1 MNWLK
6 NKKLFIFL
14 FLIGLIGFGGYSYI
28 YKSHKKIEFKN
39 ADYEGKSND
48 FLNKVEQNSSFWLD
62 KTIVLEGQISKID
75 KNGIVLNNTIYCQ
88 FNDFKKLKLSKN
100 NQVKIKGNMIG
111 YDDLLEE
118 VKLNQCII
126 LK

>member
-39 ADYEGKSND
+39 AKNEYFWYIINLTVTGDI
-48 FLNKVEQNSSFWLD
+48 KVI
-62 KTIVLEGQISKID
+62 K
-75 KNGIVLNNTIYCQ
+75 KNLTTNVR
-88 FNDFKKLKLSKN
+88 KKVIFS
-100 NQVKIKGNMIG
+100 I
-111 YDDLLEE
+111 
-118 VKLNQCII
+118 
-126 LK
+126 